1 MDSEI
6 LSKLAGIS
14 QSAML
19 QNGNLNKSVQ
29 ALSNFDKEAQ
39 RKSSESR
46 KRINNESSSN
56 KKFRKLNAQQQQ
68 MAEVQR
74 DLRLDLIAEFAA
86 KNNMT
91 LAELAEL
98 ADLVDKE
105 DSKITEINDEEME
118 EASTSA
124 GTSNSKKPER
134 KYATKPK
141 GASIKPGK
149 NKNKNKEKEK
159 ESVPVEAP
167 KIISKPPPIITG
179 RIHPVLFDK
188 DLEESGVNY
197 QLKSG
202 DRLAIKCPT
211 KEVHAKAMK
220 LLQEEKP
227 GGHSYTPKE
236 GKKSVLVLKGLDECF
251 SDKEII
257 NSLKE
262 QTGVVV
268 EAKRMATPHSKN
280 NNYQLTNFLVTTTEN
295 EKNKLL
301 KVFSINKQII
311 EWERLKKKGLTQ
323 CYNCQRFGHIAAWCL
338 YKYRCVKCKENHE
351 PKKCKRV
358 GKTDSKPYCCN
369 CDKED
374 HPASWG
380 GCPKAVE
387 LMVKVEENR
396 VKKQETRDQINERRL
411 MIDRALVT
419 PGVTYAAAAKIK
431 MTNKG
436 AQKQAP
442 TTSEGNIGFIGAE
455 CKRLFNTDFFRLLEK
470 SKEFVPKYKNLKSDE
485 AKQMALM
492 DFMSKL

>member
-1 MDSEI
+1 MDSKI
-6 LSKLAGIS
+6 LSKLVGIS
-14 QSAML
+14 QSAMIK
-19 QNGNLNKSVQ
+19 NGNLNESVQ

-46 KRINNESSSN
+46 KRINKESSSN

-74 DLRLDLIAEFAA
+74 DIRLDLIAEFAA
-86 KNNMT
+86 KNNISP
-91 LAELAEL
+91 AELAEL
-98 ADLVDKE
+98 AEKVVEE
-105 DSKITEINDEEME
+105 DSKTAEIIDEEME

-124 GTSNSKKPER
+124 GKSNSKKPER

-141 GASIKPGK
+141 GATNKPGK
-149 NKNKNKEKEK
+149 NKDKNKEK

-167 KIISKPPPIITG
+167 KIISKPPPIITK

-202 DRLAIKCPT
+202 NRLAIKCPT

-236 GKKSVLVLKGLDECF
+236 RKKTVLVLKGLDECF
-251 SDKEII
+251 SDEEII

-268 EAKRMATPHSKN
+268 EAKRMTTPHSKN

-295 EKNKLL
+295 DKNKLL

-323 CYNCQRFGHIAAWCL
+323 CYNCQRFGHIAEWCL
-338 YKYRCVKCKENHE
+338 FAYRCVKCKGNHK
-351 PKKCKRV
+351 PKQCKRV
-358 GKTDSKPYCCN
+358 GKSDSKPYCCN
-369 CDKED
+369 CDKEG
-374 HPASWG
+374 HPASFG

-387 LMVKVEENR
+387 LMVKVEENKA
-396 VKKQETRDQINERRL
+396 KKQETRDQINERRL

-470 SKEFVPKYKNLKSDE
+470 SREFVPKYKDLKSDE